1 MAKFPIQRAPEKLGV
16 VPTTAVRA
24 NLDVRTGGRELA
36 GAIAGF
42 GGAIANLGLRWDL
55 MEASTQLN
63 EAKMKAKQEHTRLM
77 LALPGIEPAEHAKE
91 YKNSLK
97 VQQGFMP
104 TNRRAAGAY
113 RQLLNDFAPQ
123 WELNVE
129 NATKAKLKDNFRAVG
144 FGMQQDAI
152 QSGDFIDYFKHLA
165 TGQKKVFAAYTAEQV
180 VKYKQVTI
188 NSRELY
194 LKRLEAEAKRQK
206 EIDFATHDPSTYWK
220 LLRRVTADPK
230 GIDEPELAAAVGPN
244 SITTDDYKELNRIRE
259 SADSP
264 LKTPRAQLY
273 FNSLD
278 ALYEERETDAD
289 ERLKYDLANEKL
301 IQFFTDNPKATAKQ
315 AAEFYDDLINPEVE
329 GMLDKLWNVFSRVS
343 PLGIGIEA
351 GLKIKELVKARKGKK
366 TEKSPYPEY
375 PDAFLEEGV
384 WKVTRDGKKYR
395 IE

>member
-1 MAKFPIQRAPEKLGV
+1 MAKFPIQRAPEKLGA

-24 NLDVRTGGRELA
+24 DMDVRTGGRELA

-55 MEASTQLN
+55 MQASTQLN
-63 EAKMKAKQEHTRLM
+63 EAKMKAKQEHIRLM
-77 LALPGIEPAEHAKE
+77 LTLPGFEPDEHAKE

-113 RQLLNDFAPQ
+113 RKLLNDFAPQ

-129 NATKAKLKDNFRAVG
+129 NATKAKLKDNFRAIG
-144 FGMQQDAI
+144 FGLQQDAI
-152 QSGDFIDYFKHLA
+152 QGGDFVDYFKHLA
-165 TGQKKVFAAYTAEQV
+165 MSQKKTFAAYTAEQV
-180 VKYKQVTI
+180 AKYKQDTI
-188 NSRELY
+188 DGRKLY

-206 EIDFATHDPSTYWK
+206 EIDFATHDPAIYWK
-220 LLRRVTADPK
+220 LLRRVTANPK

-259 SADSP
+259 SADNP

-278 ALYEERETDAD
+278 ALYDKRETDAD

-301 IQFFTDNPKATAKQ
+301 MQFFTDNPKATAKQ
-315 AAEFYDDLINPEVE
+315 AAEFYDDLISDDVE
-329 GMLDKLWNVFSRVS
+329 GIFKKAFDVWLQS
-343 PLGIGIEA
+343 PFGILGRKVLGV
-351 GLKIKELVKARKGKK
+351 KKEG
-366 TEKSPYPEY
+366 EKSPYPEY
-375 PDAFLEEGV
+375 PDAFLENGI
-384 WKVTRDGKKYR
+384 WKVIKGGKKYR

>member
-1 MAKFPIQRAPEKLGV
+1 MAKFPILQRAPEKLGV

-24 NLDVRTGGRELA
+24 NLDVRTGGQELA

-55 MEASTQLN
+55 MQASTQLN

-77 LALPGIEPAEHAKE
+77 LALPGLEPAEHAKE
-91 YKNSLK
+91 YENSLK

-113 RQLLNDFAPQ
+113 KQLLNNSIPQ
-123 WELNVE
+123 WELNVK
-129 NATKAKLKDNFRAVG
+129 NATKAKLKDNFRATG
-144 FGMQQDAI
+144 FVLQQEAI
-152 QSGDFIDYFKHLA
+152 QSGEFADYFKHLA

-188 NSRELY
+188 DSRELY
-194 LKRLEAEAKRQK
+194 LKRLEADAKRQK
-206 EIDFATHDPSTYWK
+206 EIDFATHNPSTYWK

-259 SADSP
+259 SADNP

-278 ALYEERETDAD
+278 ALYDKRETDAD
-289 ERLKYDLANEKL
+289 ERMKWDVANEKL
-301 IQFFTDNPKATAKQ
+301 VQYFKENPNATAKQ

-329 GMLDKLWNVFSRVS
+329 GMIDRAFKFWLQS
-343 PLGIGIEA
+343 PFGILG
-351 GLKIKELVKARKGKK
+351 RKVLGVEKGG
-366 TEKSPYPEY
+366 KSPYPEY
-375 PDAFLEEGV
+375 PDAFLEDGV

>member
-24 NLDVRTGGRELA
+24 DLDVRTGGQELA

-55 MEASTQLN
+55 MQASTQLN
-63 EAKMKAKQEHTRLM
+63 EAKTKAKQEHIRLM
-77 LALPGIEPAEHAKE
+77 LALPGLEPDEHAKE
-91 YKNSLK
+91 YENSLK

-113 RQLLNDFAPQ
+113 RQLLNNFAPQ
-123 WELNVE
+123 WELNIE
-129 NATKAKLKDNFRAVG
+129 NATKAKLKDNFRATG
-144 FGMQQDAI
+144 FVMQQEAI
-152 QSGDFIDYFKHLA
+152 QSGDFADYFKHLA
-165 TGQKKVFAAYTAEQV
+165 IGEKKLFAAYAAEEV
-180 VKYKQVTI
+180 AKYKQNTI
-188 NSRELY
+188 DGRERY
-194 LKRLEAEAKRQK
+194 LKRLEAETKRQK
-206 EIDFATHDPSTYWK
+206 EIDFATHNPSTYWK
-220 LLRRVTADPK
+220 LLRRVTANPK

-259 SADSP
+259 SADNP

-278 ALYEERETDAD
+278 ALYDKRETDAD

-301 IQFFTDNPKATAKQ
+301 MQFFTDNPNATAKL
-315 AAEFYDDLINPEVE
+315 AAEFYDDLISDDVE
-329 GMLDKLWNVFSRVS
+329 GIFKKAFGIWLQS
-343 PLGIGIEA
+343 PFGILGRKVLGVE
-351 GLKIKELVKARKGKK
+351 KEGK
-366 TEKSPYPEY
+366 ESPYPEY
-375 PDAFLEEGV
+375 PDAFLEDGV
-384 WKVTRDGKKYR
+384 WKVMKGGKKYR